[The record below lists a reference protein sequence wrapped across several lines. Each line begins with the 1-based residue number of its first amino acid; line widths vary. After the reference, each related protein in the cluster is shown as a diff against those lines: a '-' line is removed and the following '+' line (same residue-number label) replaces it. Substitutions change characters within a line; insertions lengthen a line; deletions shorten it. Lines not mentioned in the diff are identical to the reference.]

1 MREFRDRVAVITGGA
16 SGIGRATADRLA
28 QEDMRIVLADVEDG
42 ALEKARLEM
51 EEAGADVLAVR
62 TDVSDAKQV
71 EHLARAALDHFG
83 AVHVLFN
90 NAGVAVTGSI
100 WEHSLEDWQWVL
112 NVNLWGV
119 VHGLRSFV
127 PILLEQGGE
136 GHIISTASIAGLMS
150 NPGLG
155 VYNVSKFGVVTLS
168 ETLYMDLRARGSSIG
183 VSVLCPGY
191 IRTRIMDS
199 ARNRPGDLSKDPP
212 VADASPVAMAMEQAL
227 RTGIE
232 GGYDATVVAQH
243 VFEGIRDERFYVLP
257 AQREILDAMHE
268 RCQGVI
274 EARNPTVPTV
284 LTELA

>member
-28 QEDMRIVLADVEDG
+28 REGMRIVLADVEDG

-62 TDVSDAKQV
+62 TDVSEAAEV
-71 EHLARAALDHFG
+71 ERLARASLDHFG

-90 NAGVAVTGSI
+90 NAGVAVTGPL
-100 WEHSLEDWQWVL
+100 WAHSLEDWQWVL

-119 VHGLRSFV
+119 VHGIRSFV

-136 GHIISTASIAGLMS
+136 GHIVSTASMAGLMS

-155 VYNVSKFGVVTLS
+155 VYNVTKFGVVTLS
-168 ETLYMDLRARGSSIG
+168 ETLYMDLKLQGSSIG
-183 VSVLCPGY
+183 VSVLCPGF

-199 ARNRPGDLSKDPP
+199 ARNRPGDLSRDPP
-212 VADASPVAMAMEQAL
+212 STEASPLATALEAAM
-227 RTGIE
+227 RPRIE
-232 GGYDATVVAQH
+232 AGYEATMVAQY
-243 VFEGIRDERFYVLP
+243 VFEGIRDDRFYLLP
-257 AQREILDAMHE
+257 AQQQITAAMHE
-268 RCQGVI
+268 RCRGVI
-274 EARNPTVPTV
+274 EARNPQVPNV
-284 LTELA
+284 LTDL